1 LLLLGLLAWALG
13 ALVYDVAGGWRWLA
27 VAALLSLTG
36 AALVT
41 ARGAWRRL
49 ALGFAPPLLVL
60 CWWLTQTPRNQRDWQ
75 PDVART
81 ASAQIDGDLVT
92 LSNVR
97 NFEYRSETDFTP
109 RWETRQVRLSQL
121 TGVDIA
127 VTYWGSPWMAHP
139 VVSFQ
144 FADAPPV
151 CFSIETRKENG
162 EAYSAIGGIYRQYEL
177 IYIVADE
184 RDVVRLRSN
193 IREGE
198 EVFLYR
204 TAIPVEKARQ
214 RFLEYLAALNS
225 LQQNP
230 RWYNAVTTNCTTS
243 IRAQHPADERLPW
256 DWRILVNG
264 KADECMFERS
274 AWVTGGLPFTEFKRR
289 SLINPQARRE
299 AANED
304 FSRAI
309 REGRPF
315 GERSVGPRP

>member
-1 LLLLGLLAWALG
+1 
-13 ALVYDVAGGWRWLA
+13 
-27 VAALLSLTG
+27 
-36 AALVT
+36 
-41 ARGAWRRL
+41 
-49 ALGFAPPLLVL
+49 
-60 CWWLTQTPRNQRDWQ
+60 
-75 PDVART
+75 VART
-81 ASAQIDGDLVT
+81 ASAQVDGDVVILT
-92 LSNVR
+92 NVR

-177 IYIVADE
+177 IYILADE

-193 IREGE
+193 LRQGE

-204 TAIPVEKARQ
+204 TAISVDKARQ

-225 LQQNP
+225 LQQSP

-243 IRAQHPADERLPW
+243 IRAQHPAAERLPW

-264 KADECMFERS
+264 KADECMFERA
-274 AWVTGGLPFTEFKRR
+274 AWVTGGLPFAEFKRR
-289 SLINPQARRE
+289 SLINPQARRV
-299 AANED
+299 AAEED

-309 REGRPF
+309 RAGRPF
-315 GERSVGPRP
+315 GEPPGGPRP